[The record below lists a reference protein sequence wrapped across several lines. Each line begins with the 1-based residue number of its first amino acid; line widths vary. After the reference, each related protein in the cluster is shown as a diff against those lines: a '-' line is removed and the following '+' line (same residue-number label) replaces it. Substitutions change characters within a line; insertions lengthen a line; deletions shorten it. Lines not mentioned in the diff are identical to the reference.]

1 MSDNKHLDL
10 NAPSVWFDDDVR
22 KERAD
27 NYLNKRDE
35 SNSKEQEC
43 VDTGT
48 TPHGAAILGL
58 IGISLVAGIII
69 LLCTMGIL

>member
-1 MSDNKHLDL
+1 MADNKHLNL
-10 NAPSVWFDDDVR
+10 NVPSVWFDDDVR

-35 SNSKEQEC
+35 SNSKEQEY

-48 TPHGAAILGL
+48 TPYGTAILRL
-58 IGISLVAGIII
+58 IGISLVVGVII

>member
-1 MSDNKHLDL
+1 MADNKHLDL

-35 SNSKEQEC
+35 SNSKEQEY
-43 VDTGT
+43 VDTGK
-48 TPHGAAILGL
+48 TPHGAAILRL
-58 IGISLVAGIII
+58 IGISVVVGIII
-69 LLCTMGIL
+69 LLCTIGIL